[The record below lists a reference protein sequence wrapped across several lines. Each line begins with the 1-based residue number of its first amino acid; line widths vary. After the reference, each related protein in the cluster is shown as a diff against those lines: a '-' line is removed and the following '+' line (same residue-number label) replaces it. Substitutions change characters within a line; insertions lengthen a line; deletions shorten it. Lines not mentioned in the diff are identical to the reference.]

1 MGAQDHHISFYQI
14 PANRVDLEG
23 SDRFLSPAPQ
33 LFGHVLKINLS
44 VFLLLSDL
52 AVNSIGIHN
61 NSKSA
66 VSSELNLG
74 NPSMDIN
81 FIVCYIS

>member
-14 PANRVDLEG
+14 PPNRLDLEG

-33 LFGHVLKINLS
+33 LLGHVLKINLS
-44 VFLLLSDL
+44 VFFLLSDL
-52 AVNSIGIHN
+52 AVNSIGIH

-81 FIVCYIS
+81 FIICYIS